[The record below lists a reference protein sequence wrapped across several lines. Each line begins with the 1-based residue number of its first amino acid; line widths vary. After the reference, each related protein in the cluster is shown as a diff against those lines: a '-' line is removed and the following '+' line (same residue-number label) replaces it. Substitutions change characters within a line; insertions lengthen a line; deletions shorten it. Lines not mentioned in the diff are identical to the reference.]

1 MSQMTNFDQW
11 RWKFIKKETFW
22 LFWIIQTLLWA
33 WENDLRKFEI
43 HKNDYKIK
51 LIINRWKLF
60 LHADSRYLS
69 IPQKIALASFYPL
82 HKKSRRSQSLNELYN
97 RFCEFQIFG
106 GHFLTPTKESEWP
119 RMVKMDLFASAF
131 TSTGRYL
138 SSVTLPVYLLHPK
151 P

>member
-1 MSQMTNFDQW
+1 MDLFPKQEELYKLASRKRNGS
-11 RWKFIKKETFW
+11 RFW
-22 LFWIIQTLLWA
+22 PL
-33 WENDLRKFEI
+33 
-43 HKNDYKIK
+43 
-51 LIINRWKLF
+51 NRWKLF

-119 RMVKMDLFASAF
+119 KMAKMDLFALAF

-138 SSVTLPVYLLHPK
+138 SSVTLPVYLLHPICHILYVCFSGHWIVVLVFDWNF
-151 P
+151 

>member
-1 MSQMTNFDQW
+1 MEKDPFQKDSIQNSFIY
-11 RWKFIKKETFW
+11 KFVSEKWNGFRFW
-22 LFWIIQTLLWA
+22 PL
-33 WENDLRKFEI
+33 
-43 HKNDYKIK
+43 
-51 LIINRWKLF
+51 NRWKLF

-97 RFCEFQIFG
+97 HFCEFQIFG

-119 RMVKMDLFASAF
+119 RMAKMGLFALAF

-138 SSVTLPVYLLHPK
+138 SSVTLPVYLLHPRSK
-151 P
+151 AEIGIKLGFGPKL